1 MTEYR
6 PDEEIPKRAGTEGGR
21 FAGSTDESGP
31 MKPGN
36 SVEEKTLRTGKGET
50 QAGRVQCRHVN
61 PRPGCLDRHR
71 DRGSRGR
78 EVAVI
83 AWRSRHSTVQERTR
97 KRVGVAN
104 LEEIPRC
111 KRTGVK
117 QVPGPGQKAPGS
129 PVILSVKGDHGES
142 EVKAQDVLAK
152 VYEPGRL
159 WTAWQRVKKNAGAAG
174 IDRMTVGEFAHRE
187 ESLLA
192 LIHDKLQSGTY
203 RFQPARR
210 VLIYHRILSNL
221 MGSVTDRRAVYLAG
235 TYRSV
240 GRG

>member
-1 MTEYR
+1 M
-6 PDEEIPKRAGTEGGR
+6 
-21 FAGSTDESGP
+21 
-31 MKPGN
+31 
-36 SVEEKTLRTGKGET
+36 
-50 QAGRVQCRHVN
+50 
-61 PRPGCLDRHR
+61 
-71 DRGSRGR
+71 
-78 EVAVI
+78 
-83 AWRSRHSTVQERTR
+83 
-97 KRVGVAN
+97 
-104 LEEIPRC
+104 
-111 KRTGVK
+111 
-117 QVPGPGQKAPGS
+117 PGPGQKAPGS